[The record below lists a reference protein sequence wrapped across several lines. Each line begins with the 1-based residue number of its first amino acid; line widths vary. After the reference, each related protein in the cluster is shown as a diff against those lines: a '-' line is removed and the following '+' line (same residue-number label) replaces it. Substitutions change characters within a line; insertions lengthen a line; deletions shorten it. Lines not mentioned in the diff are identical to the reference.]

1 MRRPLAIIATAVLAV
16 ALASC
21 SPSEAPSEG
30 SPTECGISSSSSV
43 ITDAVDAL
51 EPPSGPGTYWSY
63 EVDSNYDPCADLSY
77 ALLMQQPQG
86 NAQFG
91 TQMLFFHKG
100 EYIGI
105 DSTHPQQV
113 MDIEDHGNRLVVTYK
128 DWKALE
134 ESGLP
139 NAAAPDFTATVTFFW
154 DNHADQLGTEGEFP
168 NQGL

>member
-1 MRRPLAIIATAVLAV
+1 MRRSLAIIATAILTG
-16 ALASC
+16 ALTSC
-21 SPSEAPSEG
+21 SPSEAP
-30 SPTECGISSSSSV
+30 PTDCGISPSSRA
-43 ITDAVDAL
+43 ITNAADAL
-51 EPPSGPGTYWSY
+51 EAPSGPGMYWSY
-63 EVDSNYDPCADLSY
+63 EGDSNYDPCADLSY
-77 ALLMQQPQG
+77 ALLVQQPQG

-91 TQMLFFHKG
+91 TRMLFFHKG

-113 MDIEDHGNRLVVTYK
+113 MDIEGHGNRLVVTYK
-128 DWKALE
+128 DWEALE

-139 NAAAPDFTATVTFFW
+139 NAAAPDFTAPVTFFW

>member
-1 MRRPLAIIATAVLAV
+1 MGHPRPTRKGAPRCAAHSPSRSRPAP
-16 ALASC
+16 
-21 SPSEAPSEG
+21 PSEAPSEG

-63 EVDSNYDPCADLSY
+63 EGDSNYDPCADLSY
-77 ALLMQQPQG
+77 ALLVQQPQG

-91 TQMLFFHKG
+91 TQMLFFHRG
-100 EYIGI
+100 EYTGI

-128 DWKALE
+128 TGKLWK
-134 ESGLP
+134 
-139 NAAAPDFTATVTFFW
+139 
-154 DNHADQLGTEGEFP
+154 
-168 NQGL
+168 NQAFQTLRRPISPRR

>member
-30 SPTECGISSSSSV
+30 SPTECGISPSSSA
-43 ITDAVDAL
+43 ITDAADAL
-51 EPPSGPGTYWSY
+51 EPPSGPGMYWSY
-63 EVDSNYDPCADLSY
+63 EGDSNYDPCADLSY
-77 ALLMQQPQG
+77 ALLVQQPQG

-128 DWKALE
+128 NWEIGRASCRE
-134 ESGLP
+134 R
-139 NAAAPDFTATVTFFW
+139 V
-154 DNHADQLGTEGEFP
+154 
-168 NQGL
+168 